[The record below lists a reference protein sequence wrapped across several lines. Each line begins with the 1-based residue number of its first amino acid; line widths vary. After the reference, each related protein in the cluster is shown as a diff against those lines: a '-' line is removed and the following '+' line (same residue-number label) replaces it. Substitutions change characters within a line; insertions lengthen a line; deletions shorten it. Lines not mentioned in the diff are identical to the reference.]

1 GANILTRS
9 LIIFGQGAIRS
20 HPYVREEMK
29 AGALADDKPRLQAF
43 DKALW
48 GQIGFAFSNAV
59 RSFVLAAT
67 HARYTGAP
75 VKGETRRYFQHI
87 TRYSAAFA
95 LVADSA
101 MLTMGGALKRKEKIS
116 ARL

>member
-1 GANILTRS
+1 LEDE
-9 LIIFGQGAIRS
+9 
-20 HPYVREEMK
+20 HK
-29 AGALADDKPRLQAF
+29 RLVEF

-48 GQIGFAFSNAV
+48 GHIGFAFSNAV
-59 RSFVLAAT
+59 RAIVLAAT
-67 HARYTGAP
+67 HARYIGVP

-87 TRYSAAFA
+87 NRYSAAFA

-116 ARL
+116 ARLGDMLSAMYLASCALKHFHDQGEPDDD